1 MDKRLL
7 GCVMG
12 MGLSFAVHAASLTV
26 VEDAGGVPA
35 AQYFDALKADAE
47 YEPPARPAARPLNRS
62 ATEADMLPV
71 KSSKLS
77 PGKVQSRKAKHAGL
91 MQPVFLVGA
100 DRMSVLWLKQRENAL
115 DAMNAIGFAVDVP
128 DINALTALREV
139 APGLQIVPVSG
150 DDLAGRFG
158 LTHYP
163 VLITP
168 TSIEQ

>member
-1 MDKRLL
+1 MNKRIL

-12 MGLSFAVHAASLTV
+12 MGISFAVHAASLTV

-35 AQYFDALKADAE
+35 AQYFDALKADADD
-47 YEPPARPAARPLNRS
+47 PPQKRPAAKPLNRS

-77 PGKVQSRKAKHAGL
+77 PGMVQSYEAKHEGM
-91 MQPVFLVGA
+91 MQPIFVVGA
-100 DRMSVLWLKQRENAL
+100 DRMSVLWLKQREKAL
-115 DAMNAIGFAVDVP
+115 QQMNAIGFAVQVP
-128 DINALTALREV
+128 DMNALTALREV

-150 DDLAGRFG
+150 DELAERFG
-158 LTHYP
+158 LAHYP